1 MNKGL
6 KKLTKKE
13 RIIYLSVASV
23 FFILVSLLFTYFKPI
38 NTIDYIVSDFFYQ
51 SLVEKKERSLN
62 IKIIAVDDKTVKEF
76 GKFKDWTRDKA
87 AGLIHYLNSN
97 GNEPDVIAFGLDF
110 HEEKDATGD
119 NELIDACSEYKN
131 VCISSVVETETR
143 QKKQVK
149 KTSLTS
155 GIQKT
160 NETMAG
166 TIKTDYKPPRN
177 KMGGENI
184 TSILMPYEK
193 LLPHIAT
200 GVINTSRS
208 DEDGYIRNMVASI
221 NFEDVHYDSFPLA
234 VYKMYLYQN
243 GKDYNAPEANYENE
257 LGINYSKNG
266 GNFKTYSYY
275 DVVSGKIDKKKF
287 KNSVVLVGDYTESST
302 FNVPNRR
309 STQVNEIEL
318 QASIL
323 SALVQ
328 NNTIHYA
335 HKWFLAVWY
344 SLFAVLFF
352 VATSHSS
359 GPSTIFYSVML
370 IVAQVLSSC
379 LLNVMGYYI
388 PLLRIIML
396 IISIAAVNLISGY
409 IIIKRQRYS
418 LEKVFKKYV
427 DEQVVDQIKDGGI
440 DVSIGGR
447 RKNIAVLFVDIRGF
461 TPLSENLMPE
471 QVVDILNSYLT
482 IIANAVADNGGTLD
496 KFIGDAAMAVFNSPS
511 DLDNY
516 VLRAVCTAWDI
527 RCNGAALKKECL
539 DKYGVEVEFGI
550 GVHCGDAVIG
560 NIGSQNR
567 MEYTAIGDT
576 VNTSSRLEGA
586 AAPGQI
592 LVTRDVIRRCGGK
605 VDISYAGEYS
615 LKGKKKKINAYQIT
629 GIREKPEPVKRE
641 KSIEEKYSDGIKE
654 IKKVHEIIGTNI
666 QAVKESGKELKEGI
680 KEVKV
685 SGLLGNKNQKTA
697 GTTQGGK

>member
-62 IKIIAVDDKTVKEF
+62 IKIIAIDDKTVKEF

-119 NELIDACSEYKN
+119 SELIDACSEYKN

-149 KTSLTS
+149 KTGLTS

-208 DEDGYIRNMVASI
+208 DEDGYIRNMVASV

-275 DVVSGKIDKKKF
+275 DVVSGKIDKKNF
-287 KNSVVLVGDYTESST
+287 KNGVVLVGDYTESST

-440 DVSIGGR
+440 DVAIGGR

-654 IKKVHEIIGTNI
+654 IKKVHEIIGTNL

-685 SGLLGNKNQKTA
+685 SGLLGSKNQKTA